1 MFKKI
6 SLKTSLMGSSFRL
19 ELKCVNANMSE
30 SVLGME
36 MKSVEADREIRVVLK
51 KRGCFDEDGKQVFV
65 RVGDTLTVYIV
76 RSV

>member
-1 MFKKI
+1 MLPETGKQFPV
-6 SLKTSLMGSSFRL
+6 SS
-19 ELKCVNANMSE
+19 
-30 SVLGME
+30 SVVPMVLP